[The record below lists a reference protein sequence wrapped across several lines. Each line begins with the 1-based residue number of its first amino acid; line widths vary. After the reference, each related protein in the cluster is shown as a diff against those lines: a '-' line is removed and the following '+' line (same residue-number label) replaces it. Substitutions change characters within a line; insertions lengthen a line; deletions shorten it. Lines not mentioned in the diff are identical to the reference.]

1 MKKLKEELKEL
12 ENKYDSFDSVDK
24 YLHKAVQ
31 ISDDINILKKQI
43 SDLKKTSIAF
53 QEIIVDSPLSE
64 NITNIYKN
72 NSEISSKYKLLEPSE
87 QIRLF

>member
-1 MKKLKEELKEL
+1 LKEKLKEL
-12 ENKYDSFDSVDK
+12 EKKYNFFDPVEK
-24 YLHKAVQ
+24 YLHKAIQ

-43 SDLKKTSIAF
+43 SELKKSSIVF
-53 QEIIVDSPLSE
+53 QEIVVDSPLSE

-72 NSEISSKYKLLEPSE
+72 NSEINSKYKLLEPSE